1 MSDVSNDPNA
11 WWSELTHG
19 GMLISPALL
28 KEFLPEGPKVID
40 SHSAEYQ
47 RLRDAYAVFLSWSQ
61 SAASESSNDGLYRWL
76 DAIFDRFLD
85 YPAMMWQKEQAV
97 SDRFKWQTVTGE
109 RLRPNRVF
117 LDKGFEDYCRFLL
130 KVDTRKGRLGMGKG
144 RVEYS
149 KFLTLLRGT
158 KVPFG
163 IFTNG
168 HQLRLVYAGL
178 DYDCYVEWDLSRWFE
193 EESGLAQLAGFVS
206 LCGQSAMYKTDTD
219 PYPLATVVLN
229 SRTRQGEL
237 SEVLGEQ
244 VRSAVELLLSSFDKA
259 ARTHPDLLELLRIE
273 PTTNRRL
280 SESEVLHALY
290 IASIRVM
297 MRMVVVLF
305 AEARELLPRNMEDY
319 NASYGIEGLFA
330 SLEEAARHGGEEELR
345 EMTSAWPRLLA
356 LFNVTYQG
364 SPAPDIPINRY
375 GGELFKAGNRKSPD
389 PVLRAL
395 AVFEDERWG
404 LDDLDILR
412 IVRKLKIGMV
422 RTRRGRS
429 STWVSGP
436 VDFSDLRTEY
446 IGMMYEGLLDYELRQ
461 VTEEQ
466 KAVVFL
472 NLGQIPALPLSLLES
487 LSDVELKNLINKL
500 GKEKAKALASE
511 EEAEEE
517 SEETEDEPEE
527 LDESETVESAPDVV
541 INQDEAVRKQVDAWA
556 ERTVDITQRVRPPR
570 SGTDSSLYKQER
582 AKAAQLLIDKVFG
595 PGEMYLVRSS
605 GSRKGTGTFYTRPQL
620 AVPTVHRT
628 LEPLVYDKK
637 EGSEELIPKSPEII
651 LSLKVVDPAM
661 GSGSFLVAALRYL
674 TDALYESLIYHKK
687 IREHSASSCIVTLPF
702 GDPSTGN
709 ITEELLPAHPGDE
722 QFELR
727 LKPRLK
733 RYVVER
739 CIYGVDL
746 NPLAVELARL
756 SLWVETMDRELPF
769 EFLAHK
775 LKIGNSLVGTWFD
788 RFQEYPVMAWMREG
802 GDKDHNG
809 VHYEKGRWTKA
820 IKEML
825 EKRVKPELVRYL
837 KQTVPLEYEFGSETK
852 VSSLHEKAVKLFEEL
867 HKFPLFGEGIQ
878 QREEFYRTRI
888 RDDPELTKLKDA
900 FDLWCAV
907 WFWPGDW
914 LDENAPTPDKFYN
927 PNRTIIER
935 TRNLVDH
942 HRFFHWELEFPD
954 VFITGKGGFDAVVG
968 NPPWETSK
976 PNSKEFFTMFDPIYR
991 TYGKQDAISHQN
1003 ELFTQHEEIERRWL
1017 TYSCYFKSMSNWNK
1031 YVASPFGDPLN
1042 ENDSGSSITLAGRRE
1057 NEHLH
1062 RTWQEKRK
1070 RHFGYVD
1077 PKHPF
1082 LYQGSADINTYKMF
1096 LEFAYCISKKSGR
1109 LGFIV
1114 PSGIYAD
1121 KGSFDLRVL
1130 FLEDNV
1136 WEWLFCFEN
1145 RKKIFNIHR
1154 SAKFCPII
1162 IEKGGTTTSI
1172 KTAFMQHDLSNWENP
1187 SQFINDYLKVNIY
1200 TLSPKYKTFCEIRNK
1215 DELYL
1220 LNKLYYQK
1228 IFFFDEGE
1236 HSWGI
1241 DYHREYDIPGDMA
1254 KNKCPDIPQWKENNF
1269 SNNGYDKW
1277 INPQGDI
1284 AIPVIEGRMI
1294 DQFVF
1299 SAKGWIS
1306 GRGRSSIWEEIPR
1319 ENMRISPQYLIKIQD
1334 YFNWNKA
1341 IHDNKIVYMGI
1352 TSTTNTRT
1360 VISSYIGNWLCDGN
1374 IPVLTLK
1381 NNTTSN
1387 LLLLTA
1393 FLNSYIF
1400 DWIVRIRLGGNKLTR
1415 FVLEDLILPKM
1426 NEIDNNIRVNL
1437 VLYATSLTLIHQL
1450 FSSEWIQLSK
1460 QIPKIKKCRW
1470 KNLWAV
1476 TPYEQLRIRCIIDAI
1491 IAELYSLDT
1500 NDFSWILR
1508 DCAHS
1513 QNKIRD
1519 ISSKLDP
1526 KGFWRVDKDK
1536 PPELRQAILSIAAF
1550 RNLKKIIKE
1559 NGGNPVKGI
1568 NAFCEQNNGD
1578 GWEIPETI
1586 TFIQREN
1593 GIIEF
1598 DTSDSQTYEVRSKLG
1613 ERFLQWQLE
1622 GTPEESWK
1630 ECEEHVKKILEYN
1643 KYVDTKNDF
1652 KSENNI
1658 SFKSNKKNN
1667 TKSILEWGDKI

>member
-1 MSDVSNDPNA
+1 MSADDPNA

-28 KEFLPEGPKVID
+28 KEFLPEGPRVID

-85 YPAMMWQKEQAV
+85 YPVMMWQKEQAV
-97 SDRFKWQTVTGE
+97 SNRFKWQTVTGE

-130 KVDTRKGRLGMGKG
+130 KVDPRKGRLGMGKG

-259 ARTHPDLLELLRIE
+259 ARTHPDLLESLRIE

-412 IVRKLKIGMV
+412 IVRKLKIGKL

-487 LSDVELKNLINKL
+487 LSDVELKNLIGKL
-500 GKEKAKALASE
+500 GKEKAKALSSE

-556 ERTVDITQRVRPPR
+556 ERTVDITQRVRTPR
-570 SGTDSSLYKQER
+570 SGKESSLYKQER
-582 AKAAQLLIDKVFG
+582 VKAAQLLIDKVFG

-739 CIYGVDL
+739 CIYGVDI

-775 LKIGNSLVGTWFD
+775 LKVGNSLVGTWFD

-825 EKRVKPELVRYL
+825 EKRVKPELVRYIQ
-837 KQTVPLEYEFGSETK
+837 QTVPLEYDFGSETK
-852 VSSLHEKAVKLFEEL
+852 VTSLHDKAVKLFEEL
-867 HKFPLFGEGIQ
+867 HQLPLFGEGIQ
-878 QREEFYRTRI
+878 HREEFYRTRI
-888 RDDPELTKLKDA
+888 RDDPELAKLKDA

-914 LDENAPTPDKFYN
+914 LDENALTPDRFYH
-927 PNRTIIER
+927 PNMKIIER
-935 TRNLVDH
+935 TRELSGNNQ
-942 HRFFHWELEFPD
+942 FFHWELEFPD
-954 VFITGKGGFDAVVG
+954 VFITGKGGFDTIIG
-968 NPPWETSK
+968 NPPWEISK
-976 PNSKEFFTMFDPIYR
+976 PKSMEFFTTFDPIYR
-991 TYGKQDAISHQN
+991 TYGRQEAISHQQI
-1003 ELFTQHEEIERRWL
+1003 LFTQNKDIERRWL
-1017 TYSCYFKSMSNWNK
+1017 IYSSYFKSMSNWNK
-1031 YVASPFGDPLN
+1031 HVAYPFGDPRFV
-1042 ENDSGSSITLAGRRE
+1042 NDGGYSITLLGKKE
-1057 NEHLH
+1057 NEYLH
-1062 RTWQEKRK
+1062 NSWREKRA
-1070 RHFGYVD
+1070 RHFGYAD
-1077 PKHPF
+1077 PIHPF
-1082 LYQGSADINTYKMF
+1082 QYQGSADINTYKMF
-1096 LEFAYCISKKSGR
+1096 LELAHSLCKTRGR
-1109 LGFIV
+1109 FGFII
-1114 PSGIYAD
+1114 PSGIYTD
-1121 KGSFDLRVL
+1121 DGSTNLRIL
-1130 FLEDNV
+1130 FIDRCK

-1145 RKKIFNIHR
+1145 KLGIFNIHR
-1154 SAKFCPII
+1154 SFKFASLI
-1162 IEKGGTTTSI
+1162 IEKGSSTEII
-1172 KTAFMQHDLSNWENP
+1172 KTAFMQHQLTNWENP
-1187 SQFINDYLKVNIY
+1187 EEYCINYSKDLIMKF
-1200 TLSPKYKTFCEIRNK
+1200 SPKSRSLLEIQFQQDISNLEK
-1215 DELYL
+1215 IYQNSVL
-1220 LNKLYYQK
+1220 LGEIKEEDLQIKFEREFDMTNDSKL
-1228 IFFFDEGE
+1228 F
-1236 HSWGI
+1236 
-1241 DYHREYDIPGDMA
+1241 P
-1254 KNKCPDIPQWKENNF
+1254 PLPQWI
-1269 SNNGYDKW
+1269 DKNYRQDEYYRW
-1277 INPQGDI
+1277 INNDGEI
-1284 AIPVIEGRMI
+1284 AIPIYEGRMI
-1294 DQFVF
+1294 DQYDF
-1299 SAKGWIS
+1299 SKKGWVRGK
-1306 GRGRSSIWEEIPR
+1306 GRTAVWEEIKWPKD
-1319 ENMRISPQYLIKIQD
+1319 IKPQFLIKLEDFIKIKGEIPKLRIT
-1334 YFNWNKA
+1334 YKA
-1341 IHDNKIVYMGI
+1341 VA
-1352 TSTTNTRT
+1352 SATNTRT
-1360 VISSYIGNWLCDGN
+1360 FIGCIIRNGACVHVVPTLRFQNQN
-1374 IPVLTLK
+1374 IK
-1381 NNTTSN
+1381 
-1387 LLLLTA
+1387 LLLSLEA
-1393 FLNSYIF
+1393 ILNSFVFDYVLRQIVGGIYIN
-1400 DWIVRIRLGGNKLTR
+1400 WCM
-1415 FVLEDLILPKM
+1415 LEMSPLP
-1426 NEIDNNIRVNL
+1426 IINNIKRYQEYL
-1437 VLYATSLTLIHQL
+1437 SK
-1450 FSSEWIQLSK
+1450 FSARLNFNSQIWAPEWISLNSDSLMK
-1460 QIPKIKKCRW
+1460 TRTW
-1470 KNLWAV
+1470 NSLWAI
-1476 TPYEQLRIRCIIDAI
+1476 TDHERLRLRCILDSI
-1491 IAELYSLDT
+1491 IAELYGLELLEY
-1500 NDFSWILR
+1500 NWI
-1508 DCAHS
+1508 
-1513 QNKIRD
+1513 IRYD
-1519 ISSKLDP
+1519 ENNP
-1526 KGFWRVDKDK
+1526 KGFWRIDKEK
-1536 PPELRQAILSIAAF
+1536 PIELRHTFLSLVAFKDLKKMIKEKNGDREKGILS
-1550 RNLKKIIKE
+1550 
-1559 NGGNPVKGI
+1559 
-1568 NAFCEQNNGD
+1568 FCEQNNGD
-1578 GWEIPETI
+1578 GWMIPEAI
-1586 TFIQREN
+1586 SYIQREN

-1598 DTSDSQTYEVRSKLG
+1598 DTPDSQTYEVRSKLS
-1613 ERFLQWQLE
+1613 ERFLPWQLE
-1622 GTPEESWK
+1622 GTSMESWK
-1630 ECEEHVKKILEYN
+1630 ECERHLKNIVDLEKNFNKKILDRSLKENTGNN
-1643 KYVDTKNDF
+1643 KG
-1652 KSENNI
+1652 
-1658 SFKSNKKNN
+1658 NKKS
-1667 TKSILEWGDKI
+1667 KSILEWGN